1 MLILDCVDST
11 NNYAMALVQ
20 KGGFVTGNAVFAM
33 QQTAG
38 KGRRGKHWKS
48 NEGENILLS
57 IPVEMQWL
65 PISQQFQLSVA
76 VALACLDLLS
86 ENVLANLFIKW
97 PNDIFLNDKKTAGI
111 LIDNLL
117 RGNSWQW
124 AIIGIGI
131 NINQQNFEGLDLP
144 ATSLSKET
152 GSEYNVL
159 LLAKQLHNL
168 VLKRILDLK
177 KGNFETMLREYNMH
191 LYGKGKKVKLRKQNI
206 LFETEITG
214 VSSSGQLI
222 TNDAMERR
230 FDFDEVE
237 FKGIVEL

>member
-1 MLILDCVDST
+1 MLILECVDST
-11 NNYAMALVQ
+11 NNYATALVQ
-20 KGGFVTGNAVFAM
+20 RGELGSGNAIFAL

-38 KGRRGKHWKS
+38 KGRRGRQWESSK
-48 NEGENILLS
+48 GANILLS

-65 PISQQFQLSVA
+65 SVSHQFELSVA

-86 ENVLANLFIKW
+86 EHVLANLFIKW

-111 LIDNLL
+111 LIDNVL

-131 NINQQNFEGLDLP
+131 NINQENFEGLGFA

-152 GSEYNVL
+152 NRRYNVVD
-159 LLAKQLHNL
+159 LAEQLHQL
-168 VLKRILDLK
+168 VLKRISDLK
-177 KGNFETMLREYNMH
+177 KGDFSRMLNDYNSH
-191 LYGKGKKVKLRKQNI
+191 LYGKGKKVKLKKQNI
-206 LFETEITG
+206 VFQAEITG

-222 TNDAMERR
+222 IKDGMERR

-237 FKGIVEL
+237 FKGIVD